1 MNLYNYKRSA
11 LILIVIWSTIFLL
24 TTCIHKHSEDK
35 DMVIHLPDGNR
46 LIGTAACRNCHASIY
61 DSFIST
67 GHNLTSKPALQK
79 YIKGSFEKD
88 KNYYIY
94 TAQDVVVMDA
104 LQDGFYQVHYKNRK
118 LDNSYRFDMVIGSG
132 TRGQTFLHWE
142 GNHLFQLPV
151 SYYTL
156 SDTWSNSPGYPDRK
170 SVFNRGIIGDCLGCH
185 NSYAMVLF
193 GDEKTGVSFDKNKIV
208 YGVNC
213 ERCHGP
219 GGKHVDFY
227 TQHPDA
233 KGSHEIYNA
242 AQLSQ
247 RQQLDACAV
256 CHSSGQKGVNAG
268 LNFKTGDTITHSLST
283 VVDIASKLD
292 VHGNQYGL
300 VVATKCFRE
309 SKTITCSSCHN
320 VHQQERGNL
329 ALFSKRC
336 MNCHAPESDKFCKM
350 APSLGKAA
358 LVNNC
363 IDCHMPVGES
373 HTLNVKVAGV
383 ATHKPAVLRTHF
395 ITVYPDETKKFLQIM
410 KNSSFKKEVAGN

>member
-1 MNLYNYKRSA
+1 LKTYKHKKSVIA
-11 LILIVIWSTIFLL
+11 LIIICSSVFLL
-24 TTCIHKHSEDK
+24 TTCINKTGTDK
-35 DMVIHLPDGNR
+35 DTVINLPDGNR
-46 LIGTAACRNCHASIY
+46 LTGSAACRNCHAALY

-67 GHNLTSKPALQK
+67 GHNLTSKPALKK
-79 YIKGSFEKD
+79 YIRGSFEKD
-88 KNYYIY
+88 KNVYIY
-94 TAQDVVVMDA
+94 TAQDVVMMDA
-104 LQDGFYQVHYKNRK
+104 LQDGFYQVHYKNSK
-118 LDNSYRFDMVIGSG
+118 LDKSYRFDMVIGSG

-170 SVFNRGIIGDCLGCH
+170 SVFNRKIIGDCLGCH
-185 NSYAMVLF
+185 NSYASILNE
-193 GDEKTGVSFDKNKIV
+193 DEKTGVSFDPDKIV

-227 TQHPDA
+227 SKHPDN
-233 KGSHEIYNA
+233 KGTHEIINPV
-242 AQLSQ
+242 QLTQ

-268 LNFKTGDTITHSLST
+268 LNFKTGDTITHSLSSAIS
-283 VVDIASKLD
+283 IASKLD

-300 VVATKCFRE
+300 VVASRCFRE

-320 VHQQERGNL
+320 THQQERGNL

-336 MNCHAPESDKFCKM
+336 MNCHTPEGDKFCKM
-350 APSLGKAA
+350 AASLGKAA

-363 IDCHMPVGES
+363 IDCHMPTRES
-373 HTLNVKVAGV
+373 HTLNVKVTGV
-383 ATHKPAVLRTHF
+383 ASHKPALLRTHF
-395 ITVYPDETKKFLQIM
+395 ITVYPDETKKILQLM
-410 KNSSFKKEVAGN
+410 KN